1 MDKNITIAI
10 KDLIVMAVIAFG
22 DGVCDCFVYT
32 PKLPLVF
39 TNNLR
44 IEDKPLMDFKGIAVY
59 PDGELKFLFANK
71 HDDLDMFSIHM
82 VNHYFPCLFA
92 SIVTHVCDLIENL
105 KKC

>member
-10 KDLIVMAVIAFG
+10 KDLIAMAVIAFG

-39 TNNLR
+39 TNNIN
-44 IEDKPLMDFKGIAVY
+44 IEGKIVNFKAISVY
-59 PDGELKFLFANK
+59 PNGMLSFWVENGDKCSYLTIEEVKRYCPYLF
-71 HDDLDMFSIHM
+71 
-82 VNHYFPCLFA
+82 V

-105 KKC
+105 KEC